1 MFFKKKEID
10 PWEWCF
16 VPSIYGLPLKYN
28 LERGVRYRLKGIL
41 GPGSSIRIIDE
52 HGDFVFAA
60 EARSDTPWYLSQP
73 FVMQKDMGDWITIQ
87 FCGDATNLHFE
98 WDGINVS
105 EFKA

>member
-60 EARSDTPWYLSQP
+60 EARSGTPWYLNQE
-73 FVMQKDMGDWITIQ
+73 FTMQKDMGSYVCLQ
-87 FCGDATNLHFE
+87 FCGEAQSLHFSV
-98 WDGINVS
+98 DGIDFK
-105 EFKA
+105 EFA